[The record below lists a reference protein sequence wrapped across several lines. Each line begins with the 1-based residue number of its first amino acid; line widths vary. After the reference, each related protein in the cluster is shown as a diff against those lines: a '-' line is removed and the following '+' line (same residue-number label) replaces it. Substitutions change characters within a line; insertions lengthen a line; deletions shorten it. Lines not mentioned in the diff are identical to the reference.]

1 MSRRVPSNLATPVG
15 WRSYRHG
22 VNASTTALPGFVIDA
37 VAAVRSG
44 DTVTLR
50 RLLVEQPELAV
61 ARLGGEFEG
70 RTLLHVLTDWPGHR
84 PNAPETVAVLADAGA
99 DLDAPFVG
107 AHAEAPLHW
116 AASCDDVGV
125 VDALLDAGANV
136 DATGGSI
143 GDGSGTPVFDAT
155 VFGQWAA
162 ARRLVERGA
171 TTGGWEEAALG
182 LVDRLAVRLD
192 SGADP
197 TSVTEWF
204 WAACHGGQSAAA
216 QLLADAGA
224 DLDWVS
230 DWDGLTP
237 LDAAQR
243 SDGEGTPGAAT
254 VVGWLRERGARS
266 AQDVRQ

>member
-22 VNASTTALPGFVIDA
+22 VNASTTALRGFVIDA

-84 PNAPETVAVLADAGA
+84 PNASETVAVLADAGA

-155 VFGQWAA
+155 VFGQWPRRAGLSNA
-162 ARRLVERGA
+162 ARPLAAGRRPRWA
-171 TTGGWEEAALG
+171 SSTGSRSGSTAA
-182 LVDRLAVRLD
+182 R
-192 SGADP
+192 
-197 TSVTEWF
+197 T
-204 WAACHGGQSAAA
+204 
-216 QLLADAGA
+216 
-224 DLDWVS
+224 
-230 DWDGLTP
+230 
-237 LDAAQR
+237 R
-243 SDGEGTPGAAT
+243 S
-254 VVGWLRERGARS
+254 R
-266 AQDVRQ
+266 